1 MKLKEYDSVTELS
14 VDFNKLVQWLSHSP
28 LDGEDTNDI
37 MSEWLK
43 SHRVKGEQPPF

>member
-1 MKLKEYDSVTELS
+1 MKQKEYDSVTELVS
-14 VDFNKLVQWLSHSP
+14 AFNLLIQWLSQSP